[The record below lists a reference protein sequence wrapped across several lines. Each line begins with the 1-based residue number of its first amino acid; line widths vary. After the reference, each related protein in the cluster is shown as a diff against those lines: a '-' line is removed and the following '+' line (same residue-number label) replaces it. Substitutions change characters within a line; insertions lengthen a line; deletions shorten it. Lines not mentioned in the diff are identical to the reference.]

1 MPTLRQKV
9 DVFCRDSGAKVD
21 SDKLRNQV
29 AMLKQEMKKMKDTF
43 KHELHLAK
51 AAAKTVKVKPTPKAK
66 TVRVKMTDEEKA
78 QRRRERAV
86 VKELEK
92 AKAPKVPRVKASK
105 AMPAAE
111 PAEPMLPA
119 PVAAPSL
126 APAPTGGRKRS
137 KSYLKM
143 RW

>member
-9 DVFCRDSGAKVD
+9 DTFCKEAGSKVSD
-21 SDKLRNQV
+21 SDKLRNQLG
-29 AMLKQEMKKMKDTF
+29 MMKQKMKKMKDTF

-66 TVRVKMTDEEKA
+66 TMRVKMTDEEKA

-92 AKAPKVPRVKASK
+92 AKALP
-105 AMPAAE
+105 
-111 PAEPMLPA
+111 EPMLPA
-119 PVAAPSL
+119 PVTAAPVAAPSIV
-126 APAPTGGRKRS
+126 PAKGGLYRR
-137 KSYLKM
+137 